1 MTLIKTLIFAGF
13 SLAVRLALGNELRR
27 RRSAEEQVEE
37 LRSQPKHVRGPLP
50 ERQLREIRG
59 VLNDAHKHIRAVT
72 KALEK
77 QAS

>member
-1 MTLIKTLIFAGF
+1 MILIKTLIFAAF
-13 SLAVRLALGNELRR
+13 SLALGNELRR

-37 LRSQPKHVRGPLP
+37 LRAQLKQARGPLP
-50 ERQLREIRG
+50 ERQLKEIRG
-59 VLNDAHKHIRAVT
+59 VLNDTHKHIVAVT

>member
-13 SLAVRLALGNELRR
+13 SLAVGLVFGNELRR
-27 RRSAEEQVEE
+27 RWSAEDQLEE
-37 LRSQPKHVRGPLP
+37 LRSQLKHARGPLP

-59 VLNDAHKHIRAVT
+59 VLNDAHKHIVAVT

>member
-13 SLAVRLALGNELRR
+13 SLAAGLALGNELRR
-27 RRSAEEQVEE
+27 RQSAEDRVEE
-37 LRSQPKHVRGPLP
+37 LRSQLKHARGPLP
-50 ERQLREIRG
+50 ERQLREIRS
-59 VLNDAHKHIRAVT
+59 VLNDTHKHIRAVT

>member
-1 MTLIKTLIFAGF
+1 MTIIKTLIIAGF
-13 SLAVRLALGNELRR
+13 SLAVGLVFGNELRR
-27 RRSAEEQVEE
+27 RRSAEQQVDE
-37 LRSQPKHVRGPLP
+37 LRSQLKHARGPLP

>member
-13 SLAVRLALGNELRR
+13 SLAVGLVFGNELRR
-27 RRSAEEQVEE
+27 RRSAEDQVDE
-37 LRSQPKHVRGPLP
+37 LRAQLKHARGPLP
-50 ERQLREIRG
+50 ERQLKEIRG
-59 VLNDAHKHIRAVT
+59 VLNDAHKHIVAVT